1 MIQSE
6 LNFMTQSNEFTH
18 QLESKLQWTAY
29 KALFLFFSLCP
40 LLTKPKRLEDGNEGE
55 YQQTLPAY

>member
-29 KALFLFFSLCP
+29 KALPLFFRSALLSYP
-40 LLTKPKRLEDGNEGE
+40 LLTKPKQLENGNGN
-55 YQQTLPAY
+55 LA

>member
-6 LNFMTQSNEFTH
+6 LNFMTQSNEVTH

-40 LLTKPKRLEDGNEGE
+40 LLTKPKRLEDGNEN
-55 YQQTLPAY
+55 LA

>member
-29 KALFLFFSLCP
+29 KALPLFFSLCP
-40 LLTKPKRLEDGNEGE
+40 SIVPITKPKRLENGNGN
-55 YQQTLPAY
+55 LA

>member
-6 LNFMTQSNEFTH
+6 LNFMTLSNEFTH

-29 KALFLFFSLCP
+29 KALPLFFSP
-40 LLTKPKRLEDGNEGE
+40 SPFIVPVT
-55 YQQTLPAY
+55 Y